1 MASTRIKTLVCYYT
15 LEGNSRHIAKA
26 IQQKLDA
33 DILELRI
40 KSPYKY
46 KGFLK
51 YFIGGMQVIL
61 RSRPPLLPLGKDFRD
76 YQLIIFGTPVWA
88 GSYAP
93 AFRTLFSSIE
103 LKKKK
108 IAFFACC
115 GGKAGKTFS
124 NFKKVLKG
132 NQFLGEIEFQE
143 PLKNDP
149 NGAKEKAQLWAQEML
164 GKAKSDS

>member
-1 MASTRIKTLVCYYT
+1 MASTKIKTLVCFYS
-15 LEGNSRHIAKA
+15 LDGNTRHIAKA
-26 IQQKLDA
+26 IQQKIDA
-33 DILELRI
+33 DLLELRI

-51 YFIGGMQVIL
+51 YFVGGMQVIF
-61 RSRPPLLPLGKDFRD
+61 RSRPPLLPLGKDLRD
-76 YQLIIFGTPVWA
+76 YHLIYFGTPVWA

-93 AFRTLFSSIE
+93 AFRTLFTTTE

-115 GGKAGKTFS
+115 GGKAGKTFD

-149 NGAKEKAQLWAQEML
+149 NGAKEKAQRWAQEIL